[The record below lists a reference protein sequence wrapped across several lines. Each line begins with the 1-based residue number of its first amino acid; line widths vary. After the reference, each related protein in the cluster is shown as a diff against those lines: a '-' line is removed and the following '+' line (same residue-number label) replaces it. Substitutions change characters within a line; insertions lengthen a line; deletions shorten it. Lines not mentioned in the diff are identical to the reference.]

1 MHLYIKLLLRHLPAT
16 NRLYGILEIFSLQF
30 AKAAKFFSILERGPG
45 DNNFRLFSHDA
56 QLIWTMPGTIT
67 LSPVGFNISNIG
79 LWQYAPSWFA
89 YCQNTQRRRNHL
101 RHQLACVC
109 DIHCSSVC
117 RSCRPLP
124 RTLKSTLAWLSTSTC
139 TSTAFGLNMVEC
151 YSKQP
156 TSLFGHCYFHTL
168 RWPRPPF
175 QRGPGTPVVFT
186 LIK

>member
-1 MHLYIKLLLRHLPAT
+1 MKLLLRHLPAT

-124 RTLKSTLAWLSTSTC
+124 WTLKSTLAWLSTSTWLNVTQSSPLPC
-139 TSTAFGLNMVEC
+139 LGTATSTLYVG
-151 YSKQP
+151 QDH
-156 TSLFGHCYFHTL
+156 LFKGVQARQLCS
-168 RWPRPPF
+168 P
-175 QRGPGTPVVFT
+175 
-186 LIK
+186 